1 MTPST
6 GYTLG
11 VTSWIF
17 GDTPLVDLA
26 PRLVAWGYDGV
37 VLPGDLSPDRAAA
50 VRQML
55 DDHALAV
62 LGFTPPNVDLA
73 HPDPA
78 VHAAAIAAYQRL
90 LDVAA
95 VLGAPLVGC
104 HGRVGRVAPVGE
116 IAEEQALLAD
126 ALAELAG
133 RARLMGIGLA
143 LECLNRY
150 ESHLANTAEEGLRLL
165 ERIGAPNVGLLLDA
179 YHMNIEE
186 ADPAAAVRAA
196 GGRLWVFHVADSNR
210 RAPGRG
216 HVDFVPLFAAL
227 DDIGFRGPL
236 VVETPAPGPNPFT
249 PVKGPGWL
257 EAVQDEVLTAAR
269 FVRQYR

>member
-1 MTPST
+1 MTQQT
-6 GYTLG
+6 HHTLG
-11 VTSWIF
+11 VTTWIF
-17 GDTPLVDLA
+17 GDIPLADLA
-26 PRLVAWGYDGV
+26 PRLVAWGCDGV

-50 VRQML
+50 VRQVL
-55 DDHALAV
+55 DDHGLAV

-78 VHAAAIAAYQRL
+78 VRAPAIAAYQRM

-95 VLGAPLVGC
+95 DLGAPLVGC

-116 IAEEQALLAD
+116 MAQEWALLAD

-133 RARLMGIGLA
+133 RAQPLGIGLA

-150 ESHLANTAEEGLRLL
+150 ESHLANTAEEGLRSL
-165 ERIGAPNVGLLLDA
+165 ERIGAPNAGLLLDA

-196 GGRLWVFHVADSNR
+196 GDGLWVFHVADSNR

-216 HVDFVPLFAAL
+216 HIDFGPLFAAL
-227 DDIGFRGPL
+227 DDIGFRGAL

-257 EAVQDEVLTAAR
+257 EAVQDEVATAAR
-269 FVRQYR
+269 FVRQHR